1 MSDPVPSPSE
11 TPEASEPI
19 APAPPAPRLSWVSRI
34 SLFLGLA
41 AGPAYVAWIAGVEGS
56 RIFVVLGLI
65 LMVAAFAGLSHW
77 LMGLTRR

>member
-1 MSDPVPSPSE
+1 MNEPVPPPVE
-11 TPEASEPI
+11 TPEPAS
-19 APAPPAPRLSWVSRI
+19 PAPRLSWVSRI

-65 LMVAAFAGLSHW
+65 LMVAGFAGLAHW